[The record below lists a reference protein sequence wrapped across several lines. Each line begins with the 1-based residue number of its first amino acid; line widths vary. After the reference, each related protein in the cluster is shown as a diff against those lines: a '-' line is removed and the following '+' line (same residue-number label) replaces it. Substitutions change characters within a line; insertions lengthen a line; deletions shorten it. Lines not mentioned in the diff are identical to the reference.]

1 MLGKNKNV
9 ETEAE
14 PNYASRKATF
24 KTKRNRNSTL
34 EDAMRIDKFS
44 ELSLALV
51 TSVAMVLGCVLI
63 GAGTA
68 SEAYSQ
74 SLLAGDITGTVL
86 DPGGSAVTGATVT
99 AKSKTTE
106 ATASVKTDAQGA
118 YRFALLKPGAYQVS
132 VKADGFKEESV
143 EVVVSLGQVATV
155 PLHLNVGS
163 EAQTVEVTETAQ
175 LLQPDSAE
183 LNTSFSYEQLQSV
196 PNPGGDITYVAQT
209 SPGVVMNTAGGDGN
223 FSVFGLPGTSNN
235 FTMNG
240 MEVND
245 PFLNLNN
252 SGPSNLLL
260 GLNDVAEVNVV
271 TNAYGAQMGSF
282 GGAQVNAISRSGGNA
297 FHGNANYWWN
307 GRAMNA
313 NDWFNAGNPKPFSN
327 SNQYSAAVGGPIK
340 RDHTFFFANWEQLSF
355 ITAPVQVVLLPSAS
369 YEAGV
374 LGSDGNC
381 DNSTSS
387 LYAAGAGGECAFY
400 TNAFS
405 LYNGTAN
412 HANATVF
419 SPDQLQL
426 TVTPKTILNEHL
438 FTARIDQSF
447 SDNDK
452 IFGHY
457 KYDKGTQPTATDL
470 INPVFNANSVQ
481 PDDEGQLS
489 WSHVFSPR
497 VVNQLLLTGSWYGAI
512 FTMTNQAAATAALP
526 EAINFA
532 DLDGYFAGLN
542 PNNFAFPEGRN
553 VSQVQFGDDF
563 SYSLG
568 KHTLKAGISFKKD
581 YISDHD
587 VDEFATPLLLVCGS
601 AATCA
606 ASAGANANLFGSGI
620 SYEAVQNFTTHPDLG
635 LTLYSLGE
643 YVQDDWKPTPNLTL
657 TLGARVERNS
667 NPNCAQNCLSN
678 FGTNF
683 SNYVANV
690 GSAFATTPY
699 SSLIKG
705 GLSSTFP
712 NYERFMVEPRFGFTY
727 SPTFD
732 RNTVLRGGVGFFTDV
747 FPGTVADQELGNPPL
762 DPQFTIYS
770 GGLDPSQSYSSAQQA
785 ATLNSVFQKGYASG
799 GSLNSISAADPNF
812 APPAFITAAAHLQ
825 YPTYTEW
832 SLEIQHEL
840 PHNNSLQIEYV
851 GNHGY
856 HEPVQN
862 EEANAYENPQAPGG
876 SFPATAPAPAF
887 GYVNEISS
895 TASSSYAGFVA
906 SVLHK
911 GKSLNMQFNYTYS
924 HALDEISN
932 GGILVFNANSSIT
945 GQIDPYDL
953 RHNYGNADYDTRHY
967 LNGNYL
973 YLLPYF
979 RGPRAV
985 TAGWEL
991 SGTMFLHT
999 GLPFSATE
1007 SDFVAAAG
1015 NVGNAGIAQ
1024 VAPVSG
1030 TPSHCGSSAA
1040 RTACLSAASFP
1051 TAGVASALYAPED
1064 RNQFTGPGYFD
1075 TDMSLAK
1082 SVPLHEGV
1090 SVKLGLS
1097 AYNLFNHPNFATPV
1111 SNVLSSQFGQSLST
1125 VSPPTSIYGAGLGGD
1140 ASVRILQL
1148 TGKFTF

>member
-1 MLGKNKNV
+1 
-9 ETEAE
+9 
-14 PNYASRKATF
+14 
-24 KTKRNRNSTL
+24 
-34 EDAMRIDKFS
+34 MRFYKFS
-44 ELSLALV
+44 EFGLALFA
-51 TSVAMVLGCVLI
+51 SAAMVPGGVLI
-63 GAGTA
+63 GVGTA
-68 SEAYSQ
+68 PMAYSQ

-86 DPGGSAVTGATVT
+86 DPSGSVVTGATVT
-99 AKSKTTE
+99 AKNKATE

-143 EVVVSLGQVATV
+143 EAVVSLGQVATV

-163 EAQTVEVTETAQ
+163 EAQTIEVTETAQ

-209 SPGVVMNTAGGDGN
+209 APGVVMNTAGGDGN

-260 GLNDVAEVNVV
+260 GLNDVSEVNVV

-313 NDWFNAGNPKPFSN
+313 NDWFNSGNPKPFSN
-327 SNQYSAAVGGPIK
+327 SNQYALGIGGPIK
-340 RDHTFFFANWEQLSF
+340 KDHTFFFANWEQLSF
-355 ITAPVQVVLLPSAS
+355 ITAPVDVVLLPSAS

-374 LGSDGNC
+374 VGNDGNC
-381 DNSTSS
+381 DNATSS
-387 LYAAGAGGECAFY
+387 LYAANASGECAFFAK
-400 TNAFS
+400 AFS
-405 LYNGTAN
+405 LYNNTPGR
-412 HANATVF
+412 ANATVF

-426 TVTPKTILNEHL
+426 TVAPKTELNEHL

-452 IFGHY
+452 VFGHY

-470 INPVFNANSVQ
+470 ISPVFNAESIQ

-489 WSHVFSPR
+489 WTHVFSPR
-497 VVNQLLLTGSWYGAI
+497 AVNQLLLTGAWYGAI
-512 FTMTNQAAATAALP
+512 FTSVNQAAETALLP
-526 EAINFA
+526 ETLNFS
-532 DLDGYFAGLN
+532 DLDGYFADLN
-542 PNNFAFPEGRN
+542 ADGADWPEGRN
-553 VSQVQFGDDF
+553 VSQVQVGDDF

-568 KHTLKAGISFKKD
+568 KHTLKAGISYKKN
-581 YISDHD
+581 YVSDHNMTILS
-587 VDEFATPLLLVCGS
+587 TPIVLTCGS

-606 ASAGANANLFGSGI
+606 SSAGVNGNLFGQGI
-620 SYEAVQNFTTHPDLG
+620 SLEALQSFTTHPDEG
-635 LTLYSLGE
+635 ITLYSLGE
-643 YVQDDWKPTPNLTL
+643 YFQDDWKPTPELIL

-678 FGTNF
+678 FGTDFNT
-683 SNYVANV
+683 YVARV
-690 GSAFATTPY
+690 GASAFATTPY
-699 SSLIKG
+699 STLIKAG
-705 GLSSTFP
+705 QASAFP
-712 NYERFMVEPRFGFTY
+712 NYQRFMVEPRFGFTY
-727 SPTFD
+727 SPAFD

-747 FPGTVADQELGNPPL
+747 FPGTIADTELSNPPL
-762 DPQFTIYS
+762 DPEFLIYS
-770 GGLDPSQSYSSAQQA
+770 GGIDPSQSYSSAQQA
-785 ATLNSVFQKGYASG
+785 ATLNTTFQKGYAAG

-812 APPAFITAAAHLQ
+812 APPNFTTVASRLQ
-825 YPTYTEW
+825 YPTYAEW

-840 PHNNSLQIEYV
+840 PHNNALQIEYV

-862 EEANAYENPQAPGG
+862 AAANAFG
-876 SFPATAPAPAF
+876 SGPFPTTAPASAF
-887 GYVNEISS
+887 GSVTEVSS
-895 TASSSYAGFVA
+895 TATSGYNGFVA

-932 GGILVFNANSSIT
+932 GGILNFNASSSVEA
-945 GQIDPYDL
+945 QINPLDL

-973 YLLPYF
+973 YMLPYF

-991 SGTMFLHT
+991 SGTLFLHT

-1007 SDFVAAAG
+1007 SEFVAAAG
-1015 NVGNAGIAQ
+1015 NIGGAGVAQ
-1024 VAPVSG
+1024 VAPGAG
-1030 TPSHCGSSAA
+1030 TPSHCGSSSA
-1040 RTACLSAASFP
+1040 RTACLSATSFP
-1051 TAGVASALYAPED
+1051 NAGVASALFAPYD

-1075 TDMSLAK
+1075 TDMTVAK

-1090 SVKLGLS
+1090 SVKLGVS

-1111 SNVLSSQFGQSLST
+1111 SNVLSPQFGQSLST
-1125 VSPPTSIYGAGLGGD
+1125 VSPPTSIYGAYLGGD

>member
-1 MLGKNKNV
+1 MRFYTFSKSGLSFL
-9 ETEAE
+9 
-14 PNYASRKATF
+14 ASA
-24 KTKRNRNSTL
+24 
-34 EDAMRIDKFS
+34 
-44 ELSLALV
+44 
-51 TSVAMVLGCVLI
+51 AMVLGGVLI
-63 GAGTA
+63 GAGTTPQ
-68 SEAYSQ
+68 AYSQ

-86 DPGGSAVTGATVT
+86 DPSGSAVTGATVT
-99 AKSKTTE
+99 AKSKATE

-118 YRFALLKPGAYQVS
+118 YRFALLKPGVYQVS
-132 VKADGFKEESV
+132 VKSDGFKEESV

-209 SPGVVMNTAGGDGN
+209 APGVVMNTANGLGN
-223 FSVFGLPGTSNN
+223 FSAFGLPGTSNN

-240 MEVND
+240 MEIND

-260 GLNDVAEVNVV
+260 GLNDVSEVNVV
-271 TNAYGAQMGSF
+271 TNAYGAQMGNF
-282 GGAQVNAISRSGGNA
+282 GGAQINAISRSGGNA

-313 NDWFNAGNPKPFSN
+313 NDWFNTSNPRPFSN
-327 SNQYSAAVGGPIK
+327 SNQYAVAVGGPIK
-340 RDHTFFFANWEQLSF
+340 RDHTFFFANWEQMAF
-355 ITAPVQVVLLPSAS
+355 ITAPVEVLLLPSSS

-374 LGSDGNC
+374 LGNDGNC
-381 DNSTSS
+381 DNKSSS
-387 LYAAGAGGECAFY
+387 LFAGGAGGECAFY
-400 TNAFS
+400 AKAFS
-405 LYNGTAN
+405 LYNNVPN
-412 HANATVF
+412 HAGATVF

-426 TVTPKTILNEHL
+426 TAAPKTVLNEHL
-438 FTARIDQSF
+438 LNARIDQTF

-452 IFGHY
+452 VFAHY
-457 KYDKGTQPTATDL
+457 KYDKGTQPSFTDA
-470 INPVFNANSVQ
+470 ITPIFDMDSVQ

-489 WSHVFSPR
+489 WTHIVSPR
-497 VVNQLLLTGSWYGAI
+497 AVNQLLLTGSWYSAL
-512 FTMTNQAAATAALP
+512 FTAANQAAATAAMP
-526 EAINFA
+526 ETINFG
-532 DLDGYFAGLN
+532 DLDGYFADLN
-542 PNNFAFPEGRN
+542 QDNFAFPQGRN
-553 VSQVQFGDDF
+553 VSQVQVGDDF

-568 KHTLKAGISFKKD
+568 KHTVKAGVSYKKD
-581 YISDHD
+581 YVSDHNMT
-587 VDEFATPLLLVCGS
+587 VLSTPLTLTCGS
-601 AATCA
+601 VATCT
-606 ASAGANANLFGSGI
+606 SAIGANYGNLFAQGS
-620 SYEAVQNFTTHPDLG
+620 SLEALQSFTTRPDMG
-635 LTLYSLGE
+635 INLYSLGV
-643 YVQDDWKPTPNLTL
+643 YFQDDWKPTPNLTL

-667 NPNCAQNCLSN
+667 NPNCPQNCLSN
-678 FGTNF
+678 FGTDFNT
-683 SNYVANV
+683 YATKV
-690 GSAFATTPY
+690 GASAFATTPY
-699 SSLIKG
+699 SSLIKAG
-705 GLSSTFP
+705 QSSAFP
-712 NYERFMVEPRFGFTY
+712 NNQRFMVEPRFGFTY

-732 RNTVLRGGVGFFTDV
+732 RNTVVRGGVGIFTDV
-747 FPGTVADQELGNPPL
+747 FPGTIADTELSNPPL
-762 DPQFTIYS
+762 DPEFTIFF

-785 ATLNSVFQKGYASG
+785 ATLNTVFQKGYASG
-799 GSLNSISAADPNF
+799 GTLNSISAADPNF
-812 APPAFITAAAHLQ
+812 APPNFTTVASRLQ
-825 YPTYTEW
+825 YPTYAEW

-840 PHNNSLQIEYV
+840 PHNNAVQIEYV

-862 EEANAYENPQAPGG
+862 GGVNSFGSAP
-876 SFPATAPAPAF
+876 FPGAAPAPAF
-887 GYVNEISS
+887 GTVTEVSS
-895 TASSSYAGFVA
+895 TASSGYNGFVA

-932 GGILVFNANSSIT
+932 GGILQFNANSSIT
-945 GQIDPYDL
+945 SQINPYDL

-973 YLLPYF
+973 YMLPYF

-991 SGTMFLHT
+991 SGTLFLHT

-1015 NVGNAGIAQ
+1015 NVGGSGIAQ
-1024 VAPVSG
+1024 VAPTSG
-1030 TPSHCGSSAA
+1030 TPSHCGSSSA
-1040 RTACLSAASFP
+1040 RTACLSATSFP
-1051 TAGVASALYAPED
+1051 TAGVASSLFAPFD

-1075 TDMSLAK
+1075 TDMTLAK

-1090 SVKLGLS
+1090 AVKLGVS

-1111 SNVLSSQFGQSLST
+1111 SNVLSPQFGQSLST
-1125 VSPPTSIYGAGLGGD
+1125 VSPPTSIYGSFLGGD

>member
-1 MLGKNKNV
+1 MRSYKF
-9 ETEAE
+9 TE
-14 PNYASRKATF
+14 F
-24 KTKRNRNSTL
+24 G
-34 EDAMRIDKFS
+34 
-44 ELSLALV
+44 LALLA
-51 TSVAMVLGCVLI
+51 SAAMVLGGVLLET
-63 GAGTA
+63 GTA
-68 SEAYSQ
+68 PAAYSQ
-74 SLLAGDITGTVL
+74 SLLAGDITGTVV
-86 DPGGSAVTGATVT
+86 DPGGAVVTEATVT
-99 AKSKTTE
+99 AKSKATE
-106 ATASVKTDAQGA
+106 AMASVKTDAQGA
-118 YRFALLKPGAYQVS
+118 YRFALLKPGVYQVA
-132 VKADGFKEESV
+132 VKAVGFKEESV

-155 PLHLNVGS
+155 PIHLNVGS

-209 SPGVVMNTAGGDGN
+209 APGVVMNTAGGDGN

-313 NDWFNAGNPKPFSN
+313 NDWFNTGNPKPFSN

-355 ITAPVQVVLLPSAS
+355 ITAPVDVVLLPSAS
-369 YEAGV
+369 YESAV
-374 LGSDGNC
+374 LGNDGNC
-381 DNSTSS
+381 DNATSS
-387 LYAAGAGGECAFY
+387 LYAANAGGECAFY

-405 LYNGTAN
+405 LYNNTPGR
-412 HANATVF
+412 ANATVF

-426 TVTPKTILNEHL
+426 TVAPKTVLNEHL

-447 SDNDK
+447 SESDK
-452 IFGHY
+452 VFGHY

-470 INPVFNANSVQ
+470 ISPVFNAQSIQ

-489 WSHVFSPR
+489 WAHVFSPR
-497 VVNQLLLTGSWYGAI
+497 AVNQLLLTGAWYSAI
-512 FTMTNQAAATAALP
+512 FTSVNQAAETALMP
-526 EAINFA
+526 ETLNFG
-532 DLDGYFAGLN
+532 DLDGYFADLN
-542 PNNFAFPEGRN
+542 ADGADWPEGRN
-553 VSQVQFGDDF
+553 VSQVQVGDDF

-568 KHTLKAGISFKKD
+568 KHTLKAGIGFKKN
-581 YISDHD
+581 YVSDHNMTILS
-587 VDEFATPLLLVCGS
+587 TPIVLSCGS

-606 ASAGANANLFGSGI
+606 SSAGVNGNLFGQGI
-620 SYEAVQNFTTHPDLG
+620 SLEALQSFTTHPDEG
-635 LTLYSLGE
+635 ITLYTLGE
-643 YVQDDWKPTPNLTL
+643 YFQDDWKPTSDLTL

-678 FGTNF
+678 FGTDF
-683 SNYVANV
+683 SKYVANV
-690 GSAFATTPY
+690 GTSAFATTPY
-699 SSLIKG
+699 SSLIKAAQG
-705 GLSSTFP
+705 SAFP
-712 NYERFMVEPRFGFTY
+712 NYQRFMVEPRFGFTF
-727 SPTFD
+727 SPAFD
-732 RNTVLRGGVGFFTDV
+732 RNTVVRGGVGFFTDV
-747 FPGTVADQELGNPPL
+747 FPGTIADTELSNPPL
-762 DPQFTIYS
+762 DPEFTILF
-770 GGLDPSQSYSSAQQA
+770 GGIDPSQSYSSAQQA
-785 ATLNSVFQKGYASG
+785 ARLNTTFQKGYAAG
-799 GSLNSISAADPNF
+799 GTLNSISAADPNF
-812 APPAFITAAAHLQ
+812 APPNFTTVAAHLQ
-825 YPTYTEW
+825 YPTYAEW
-832 SLEIQHEL
+832 SLEIQRQL
-840 PHNNSLQIEYV
+840 PHNNALQIEYV

-862 EEANAYENPQAPGG
+862 AAANAFGSAP
-876 SFPATAPAPAF
+876 FPATAPAPAF
-887 GYVNEISS
+887 GTVTEVSS
-895 TASSSYAGFVA
+895 TAISGYDGFVA
-906 SVLHK
+906 SFLHK

-932 GGILVFNANSSIT
+932 GGILQFNANSSIT
-945 GQIDPYDL
+945 AQINPLDL

-991 SGTMFLHT
+991 SGTLFLHT

-1007 SDFVAAAG
+1007 SEFVAAAG
-1015 NVGNAGIAQ
+1015 NIGGAAVAQ
-1024 VAPVSG
+1024 VAPDAG
-1030 TPSHCGSSAA
+1030 TPSHCGSSSA
-1040 RTACLSAASFP
+1040 RTACLSATSFP
-1051 TAGVASALYAPED
+1051 NAGVASSLFVPDD

-1075 TDMSLAK
+1075 TDMTLTK
-1082 SVPLHEGV
+1082 SAPLHEGV
-1090 SVKLGLS
+1090 AVKLGVS
-1097 AYNLFNHPNFATPV
+1097 AFNLFNHPNFATPV
-1111 SNVLSSQFGQSLST
+1111 SNVLSPQFGQSLST
-1125 VSPPTSIYGAGLGGD
+1125 VSPPTSIYGAYLGGD